1 MQTLTSQS
9 NQSGRW
15 CWCCCWLL
23 VVVEV
28 VVVMVVVAAVASHL
42 KAHGAEAAVLHLD
55 VGHPVKAGAHLR
67 QKEIVRKS

>member
-1 MQTLTSQS
+1 MSVAS
-9 NQSGRW
+9 VWS
-15 CWCCCWLL
+15 L
-23 VVVEV
+23 VVVVLVEV
-28 VVVMVVVAAVASHL
+28 VAVVVMVVVMVVVVVVMVAVASHL